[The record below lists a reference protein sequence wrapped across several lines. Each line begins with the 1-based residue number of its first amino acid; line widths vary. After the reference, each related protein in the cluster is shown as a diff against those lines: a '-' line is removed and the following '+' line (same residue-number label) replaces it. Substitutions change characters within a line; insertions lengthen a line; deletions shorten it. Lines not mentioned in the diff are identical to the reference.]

1 MTPRACSN
9 FNSDTI
15 TTETD
20 KQKSN
25 LSQEMV
31 CDHPVCLHVSPSTDT
46 WRWKSSDFL
55 CHDVDQTQA
64 DWM

>member
-46 WRWKSSDFL
+46 
-55 CHDVDQTQA
+55 
-64 DWM
+64 